1 MLQTGRERRL
11 WLLAGALA
19 WAGALPRVAT
29 AQAKPEKPRVMIA
42 VEDRASFSYLP
53 LTIAERLGYFAA
65 EGLEVETFD
74 VANGLRVAHSGT
86 EAVPD
91 VLGGSFEQ
99 TIQWQGKNQYFRQFV
114 LLGRAPQ
121 AAIGIS
127 PRTMANYKTPADL
140 KGRRV
145 GVPVTGTAGA
155 MVASMVVLRSGLSLS
170 DVQFVE
176 VASAAA
182 ALAAVR
188 GGQVDVISHTEPV
201 IGLLEGRAE
210 VRIIADT
217 RTLKGTLDVF
227 GGPMPAASLYA
238 PQEFIQRYPN
248 TVQALTNAVVHALK
262 WLQTAGPGDLIKV
275 VPDPYLMGDRG
286 LYLSSFNRIREAIAV
301 DGLISDDAVRTAL
314 RVAARLDPA
323 LKADKIDVGRT
334 FTNEFARR
342 AKERFRA

>member
-1 MLQTGRERRL
+1 MLQAGRERRL

-74 VANGLRVAHSGT
+74 VANGLRVGHSGT

>member
-1 MLQTGRERRL
+1 MLQAGRERRL
-11 WLLAGALA
+11 CLLAGALA
-19 WAGALPRVAT
+19 WAGALPRLAT
-29 AQAKPEKPRVMIA
+29 AQAKPEKPRVLIA

-53 LTIAERLGYFAA
+53 LTIAERLGYFTA

-74 VANGLRVAHSGT
+74 VANGLRVVHTGT

-155 MVASMVVLRSGLSLS
+155 MVASMVLLRSGLSLS
-170 DVQFVE
+170 DVQFVD

-201 IGLLEGRAE
+201 IGMLEGRAE

-238 PQEFIQRYPN
+238 AQEFIQRYPN

>member
-1 MLQTGRERRL
+1 MLQAGRERRL

-127 PRTMANYKTPADL
+127 PRTMANYKTTADL

>member
-1 MLQTGRERRL
+1 MLQAGRGRRL
-11 WLLAGALA
+11 WLTAGALA
-19 WAGALPRVAT
+19 WAGVLPRAAT

-42 VEDRASFSYLP
+42 VEGRASFSYLP
-53 LTIAERLGYFAA
+53 LTLAERLGFFAA
-65 EGLEVETFD
+65 EGLEVETVD
-74 VANGLRVAHSGT
+74 VGNSLRATQLGT
-86 EAVPD
+86 EALPD

-99 TIQWQGKNQYFRQFV
+99 TIQWQGKNQYFREFV
-114 LLGRAPQ
+114 LLARAPQ
-121 AAIGIS
+121 VAIGIS
-127 PRTMANYKTPADL
+127 PRTMASYKTPADL
-140 KGRRV
+140 KGRRF
-145 GVPVTGTAGA
+145 GVPATGTAGA

-170 DVQFVE
+170 DLHFVE
-176 VASAAA
+176 LATPAA

-217 RTLKGTLDVF
+217 RTLKGTLSVF

-238 PQEFIQRYPN
+238 AQEFIQRYPH
-248 TVQALTNAVVHALK
+248 TVQALTNSIVHALK

-275 VPDPYLMGDRG
+275 VPDSYLLGDRG

-301 DGLISDDAVRTAL
+301 DGLISDDGVRTAL
-314 RVAARLDPA
+314 RVAARLDPS
-323 LKADKIDVGRT
+323 LKVDKIDVDRT

-342 AKERFRA
+342 AKDRFRA